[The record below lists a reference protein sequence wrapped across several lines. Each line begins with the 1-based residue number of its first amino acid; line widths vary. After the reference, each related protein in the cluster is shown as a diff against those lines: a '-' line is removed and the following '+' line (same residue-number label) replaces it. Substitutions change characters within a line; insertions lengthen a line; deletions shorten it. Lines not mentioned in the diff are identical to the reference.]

1 MKIQFEIVPACRVK
15 HAHLF
20 KEMKEGDDS
29 TNVSSAGES
38 IDRSPSNPYLDSKLK
53 KIDHDN
59 IDNILDGIL
68 EDPRGDGV

>member
-1 MKIQFEIVPACRVK
+1 MNFKNIDLFEYKA
-15 HAHLF
+15 
-20 KEMKEGDDS
+20 
-29 TNVSSAGES
+29 